1 MPGFSGTSGISRR
14 ALLAGSAVGGAAAL
28 LPAGA
33 ATAAVPKPQATARTK
48 DRNPDKAEVAAKS
61 AASCASYRADY
72 HFTVP
77 DQWKNDPQRPVWIDG
92 EYRYYYLYNADY
104 FTGVVGTAWRLATS
118 KDLVSFTDRGVAVP
132 KDTTS
137 NGDLWSGSAVVDTG
151 NTAGFG
157 AGAVVVIVTMSPG
170 GGTDHQE
177 QFLYYS
183 TDGGLTFTNH
193 GTDPVLPNPGVADF
207 RDPKVIRDEDRGRW
221 VMTLAENDKIG
232 FYHSDDLK
240 SWSYVGGFIHDG
252 IGVLECPDLFRITA
266 GDGAV
271 KWVLGASA
279 NGKGS
284 GLPNT
289 YAYWTG
295 SFDGTTFTADTSDPQ
310 WLDHG
315 WDWYAGVTFEKRDAS
330 GTVDQAARYAIAW
343 VNNWDYANT
352 TPTIDCDGF
361 NGTDSVV
368 REVTLKKASDG
379 TYYLAS
385 QPVAGLDS
393 YVSRTVDLGDVS
405 VDGTLVLDYTG
416 ISYEVTTEITWSE
429 LTGAGL
435 QLRRSPDGGRHIDAG
450 IYADYAFLNRR
461 NTVNA
466 DTSGN
471 WQESHTPFDPSGGSV
486 KLRILVD
493 RTSVEMFVDDG
504 RHVHTSQVFP
514 YLLDTRLAL
523 FTIGGSAVFRDTV
536 IREFSV

>member
-1 MPGFSGTSGISRR
+1 MPGTSGLSRR
-14 ALLAGSAVGGAAAL
+14 SLFAGSAAGTAAAL
-28 LPAGA
+28 LPTAA
-33 ATAAVPKPQATARTK
+33 ATAAPKPEPEPGATAKSRT
-48 DRNPDKAEVAAKS
+48 KS
-61 AASCASYRADY
+61 AASGASYRAEY

-92 EYRYYYLYNADY
+92 EYHYYYLYNADY
-104 FTGVVGTAWRLATS
+104 FTGVVGTAWRLATT

-132 KDTTS
+132 KDTTP

-151 NTAGFG
+151 NTSGFG

-183 TDGGLTFTNH
+183 TDGGLTFDNY

-221 VMTLAENDKIG
+221 VMALAENDKIG

-240 SWSYVGGFIHDG
+240 SWTYVSGFVHDG

-266 GDGAV
+266 GDGTV
-271 KWVLGASA
+271 KWVLGVSA

-289 YAYWTG
+289 YAYWAG
-295 SFDGTTFTADTSDPQ
+295 SFDGSAFTADASDPQ

-315 WDWYAGVTFEKRDAS
+315 WDWYGAVTFEKRDAS
-330 GTVDQAARYAIAW
+330 GAVDAAARYAIGW
-343 VNNWDYANT
+343 VNNWDYADT

-361 NGTDSVV
+361 NGTDSIV
-368 REVTLKKASDG
+368 REITLKKASDG
-379 TYYLAS
+379 TTYYLAS
-385 QPVAGLDS
+385 RPVAGLDS
-393 YVSRTVDLGDVS
+393 HVSRTVNLGDVT
-405 VDGTLVLDYTG
+405 VDGTKVLDYTG
-416 ISYEVTTEITWSE
+416 ISYEVTTEVTWSQ

-435 QLRRSPDGGRHIDAG
+435 QLRRSPGGGRHIDAG
-450 IYADYAFLNRR
+450 VYTNYAFLNRR

-466 DTSGN
+466 DTSGK
-471 WQESHTPFDPSGGSV
+471 WQESHTPFDPSAGTV

-504 RHVHTSQVFP
+504 RYVHTSQVFP

-523 FTIGGSAVFRDTV
+523 FTIGGSAVFRNTV

>member
-1 MPGFSGTSGISRR
+1 MPGTSGISRR
-14 ALLAGSAVGGAAAL
+14 SLFAGSTVGAAAVL
-28 LPAGA
+28 LPTAA
-33 ATAAVPKPQATARTK
+33 ATAAPKPEPGATAKKRTK
-48 DRNPDKAEVAAKS
+48 S
-61 AASCASYRADY
+61 ATSGASYRAGY

-77 DQWKNDPQRPVWIDG
+77 DQWKNDPQRPIWIDG

-104 FTGVVGTAWRLATS
+104 FAGAVGTAWRLATTR
-118 KDLVSFTDRGVAVP
+118 DLVSFTDRGVAVP
-132 KDTTS
+132 KDTTV
-137 NGDLWSGSAVVDTG
+137 NGDLWSGSAVVDTD

-170 GGTDHQE
+170 GGTDQQE

-183 TDGGLTFTNH
+183 TDGGLTFDNY

-207 RDPKVIRDEDRGRW
+207 RDPKVIRDEGRGRW

-240 SWSYVGGFIHDG
+240 SWTYVSGFVHGG

-266 GDGAV
+266 GDGTA
-271 KWVLGASA
+271 KWVLGVSA
-279 NGKGS
+279 NGKSS

-295 SFDGTTFTADTSDPQ
+295 SFDGSAFTADASDPQ

-315 WDWYAGVTFEKRDAS
+315 WDWYGAVTFEKRDAR
-330 GTVDQAARYAIAW
+330 GAVDAAARYAIGW
-343 VNNWDYANT
+343 VNNWDYADT

-361 NGTDSVV
+361 NGTDSIV
-368 REVTLKKASDG
+368 REITLKKASGG

-393 YVSRTVDLGDVS
+393 HVSRTVNLGDVT
-405 VDGTLVLDYTG
+405 VDGTKVLDYTG
-416 ISYEVTTEITWSE
+416 ISYEVTTEITWSQ

-435 QLRRSPDGGRHIDAG
+435 QLRRSPSGGRHIDAG
-450 IYADYAFLNRR
+450 VYTNYAFLNRR

-466 DTSGN
+466 DTSGR
-471 WQESHTPFDPSGGSV
+471 WQESHTPFDPSADTV

-504 RHVHTSQVFP
+504 RYVHTSQVFP
-514 YLLDTRLAL
+514 YLLDTGLAL
-523 FTIGGSAVFRDTV
+523 FTIGGSAVFRNTV
-536 IREFSV
+536 IREFAV